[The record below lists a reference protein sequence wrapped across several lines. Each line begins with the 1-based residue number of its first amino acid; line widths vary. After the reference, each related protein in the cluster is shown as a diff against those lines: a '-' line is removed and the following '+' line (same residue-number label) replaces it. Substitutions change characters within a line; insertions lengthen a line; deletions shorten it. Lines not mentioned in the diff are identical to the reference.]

1 MVTTEQ
7 MRTFI
12 TFFVLA
18 CASLTTAR
26 AQAVRFDSFSF
37 TTAASCTAGKLCPM
51 QAIPGTTVA
60 LCQPPNCAAPAIAY
74 TDSTAST
81 ACPNNAPVTP
91 ATGGSCRATGDNQG
105 NFGFWV
111 VPGTYNYYLTL
122 PAQAGGATYGPYPLS
137 IHGSAGGYTLDS
149 LYGTLAQAC
158 TAAGSGTLAV
168 TRAWTGTPTQSLGC
182 ALQFFGDGLITTA
195 TGATVTITGTI
206 SAPANQQIFNT
217 AASGSRIV
225 LGPNAAVQV
234 FPEWWG
240 TLAQACTAAGSGTL
254 AVTRAWTG
262 TPTQSLGCSL
272 QFYGDGLITTATGAT
287 VTITGTISAPA
298 NQQIFNTT
306 ASGSGIVLSPDAAV
320 QIFPEWWGAD
330 RTGATDATVAIQTAI
345 TAAANASACVWLL
358 GQEYK
363 VSAQISGP
371 SAGHLCLRGNGNA
384 AAWLGNLT
392 GNPPRSSTLV
402 QQTNATAT
410 LYVTG
415 AGNVIDGIGFTVAS
429 GVTQN
434 VGIYGTEGATG
445 QLFTDNRITNNILT
459 GASSGATP
467 GTNLN
472 KGIQVFS
479 SGSGARNN
487 IIRDNVVQLAQVGY
501 YITGSTEV
509 DGVDFHNWS
518 VKNLIP
524 LLLSNVSH
532 SSFWIGGEQ
541 NTQPSAADNNS
552 SYSTFQFEAGVQA
565 GPYIAF
571 TNNSVNNVVNAPN
584 SCRANGTCLTSD
596 TQLNFLTAQP
606 VMQQANTL
614 PVCDATS
621 VSYTMPNYAKS
632 NYDTYGFA
640 PGTGGNKNV
649 NIRCDFDGTTYNW
662 RIH

>member
-1 MVTTEQ
+1 MD
-7 MRTFI
+7 RN
-12 TFFVLA
+12 A
-18 CASLTTAR
+18 
-26 AQAVRFDSFSF
+26 D
-37 TTAASCTAGKLCPM
+37 
-51 QAIPGTTVA
+51 
-60 LCQPPNCAAPAIAY
+60 AIAWLR
-74 TDSTAST
+74 T
-81 ACPNNAPVTP
+81 PVFRGRADYDCHWRNGHDHRHDQRSRQSADFQYRRIRFHRIRFRDRP
-91 ATGGSCRATGDNQG
+91 ESRCRRADIPRVVGCGSNR
-105 NFGFWV
+105 V
-111 VPGTYNYYLTL
+111 VG
-122 PAQAGGATYGPYPLS
+122 
-137 IHGSAGGYTLDS
+137 
-149 LYGTLAQAC
+149 
-158 TAAGSGTLAV
+158 
-168 TRAWTGTPTQSLGC
+168 R
-182 ALQFFGDGLITTA
+182 
-195 TGATVTITGTI
+195 
-206 SAPANQQIFNT
+206 
-217 AASGSRIV
+217 
-225 LGPNAAVQV
+225 
-234 FPEWWG
+234 
-240 TLAQACTAAGSGTL
+240 
-254 AVTRAWTG
+254 
-262 TPTQSLGCSL
+262 
-272 QFYGDGLITTATGAT
+272 
-287 VTITGTISAPA
+287 
-298 NQQIFNTT
+298 
-306 ASGSGIVLSPDAAV
+306 
-320 QIFPEWWGAD
+320 
-330 RTGATDATVAIQTAI
+330 GATDATVAIQTAI
-345 TAAANASACVWLL
+345 TAAANTSACVWLL

-402 QQTNATAT
+402 QQTNTTAT

-415 AGNVIDGIGFTVAS
+415 SRQRHRRHRV
-429 GVTQN
+429 
-434 VGIYGTEGATG
+434 YGRFRGHG
-445 QLFTDNRITNNILT
+445 KRRHLRHGRRNRPDFHRQPHYEQHPDRSVL
-459 GASSGATP
+459 GSDP